1 MTKKLVSSADSNLF
15 REAVGDVNR
24 IKNDKVI
31 LKQPIAPKPHPKPPT
46 NQDFTEWQRSI
57 EPELDYVSHEQTLN
71 FTAPG
76 IQKSVL
82 AKLRKGNF
90 GIQAEIDLHGLKV
103 EAAKQQLLRV
113 IQHSVTTGRRCIH
126 IIHGKGY
133 RSAEQHP
140 VLKNHINRWLREHK
154 DVQAFCSASARHGGA
169 GAVWV
174 LLRVAIDQH
183 DKFGE

>member
-1 MTKKLVSSADSNLF
+1 VTKKLVSPADSNLF
-15 REAVGDVNR
+15 REAVGDVNL

-31 LKQPIAPKPHPKPPT
+31 LKQPVAPKPYPKPT
-46 NQDFTEWQRSI
+46 TAQDHAEWQRFI

-82 AKLRKGNF
+82 AKLRKGYF
-90 GIQAEIDLHGLKV
+90 GIQAEIDLHGLTV
-103 EAAKQQLLRV
+103 DAAKQQLLRV
-113 IQHSVTTGRRCIH
+113 IQHSVATNRRCIH

-133 RSAEQHP
+133 RSTEQHP
-140 VLKNHINRWLREHK
+140 VLKNQINRWLREHK
-154 DVQAFCSASARHGGA
+154 DVQAFCSASARQGGA

-174 LLRVAIDQH
+174 LLRAAIDEQG
-183 DKFGE
+183 KYGE